1 MAGIDSQLIKAIEAH
16 KDNLKERFSVDSLAI
31 FGSVS
36 KGPDG
41 PDSDI
46 DILIKFK
53 TTPGLFGF
61 IDLKQYL
68 EAIFGRSIDLVT
80 ENALKKQ
87 LRDEILKEAVR
98 VV

>member
-1 MAGIDSQLIKAIEAH
+1 MARIDSHLIKKIEAH
-16 KDNLKERFSVDSLAI
+16 KDNLKEKFSVESLAI

-36 KGPDG
+36 KGTAG

-53 TTPGLFGF
+53 KTPGLFGF

-68 EAIFGRSIDLVT
+68 EVIVGRSIDLVT

-98 VV
+98 VA

>member
-1 MAGIDSQLIKAIEAH
+1 MAGIDHRLIKVIEAH
-16 KDNLKERFSVDSLAI
+16 KDDLKKRFSIESLAI

-36 KGPDG
+36 KGTAG

-61 IDLKQYL
+61 IDLKKYL
-68 EAIFGRSIDLVT
+68 EGIVGHSIDLVN

-87 LRDEILKEAVR
+87 
-98 VV
+98 

>member
-1 MAGIDSQLIKAIEAH
+1 MNQIDRNLIKIIEDH
-16 KDNLKERFSVDSLAI
+16 KDIIKEKFSVESMSI
-31 FGSVS
+31 FGSIS
-36 KGPDG
+36 QGTEKS
-41 PDSDI
+41 DSDI

-68 EAIFGRSIDLVT
+68 EVIVGRPVDLVT

-87 LRDEILKEAVR
+87 LRDGILKDAVH
-98 VV
+98 VA

>member
-1 MAGIDSQLIKAIEAH
+1 MTQIDRNLIRAIEAH
-16 KDNLKERFSVDSLAI
+16 KKDIKKRFSVESMAI
-31 FGSVS
+31 FGSIS
-36 KGPDG
+36 KGTAG
-41 PDSDI
+41 VDSDI

-68 EAIFGRSIDLVT
+68 EAILQRPVDLVT

-87 LRDEILKEAVR
+87 LRDEILKDAVR
-98 VV
+98 VA

>member
-1 MAGIDSQLIKAIEAH
+1 MPQIDRNLIKRIEAH
-16 KDNLKERFSVDSLAI
+16 KDIIKAKFSVESMSI
-31 FGSVS
+31 FGSIS
-36 KGPDG
+36 KGTAKS
-41 PDSDI
+41 DSDI
-46 DILIKFK
+46 DILIRFK

-68 EAIFGRSIDLVT
+68 EVIVGRPVDLVT

-87 LRDEILKEAVR
+87 LRDDILRDAVH

>member
-1 MAGIDSQLIKAIEAH
+1 MPKIDRNIIKAIEAH
-16 KDNLKERFSVDSLAI
+16 KDIIKERFSVNSMSI
-31 FGSVS
+31 FGSIS
-36 KGPDG
+36 KGTAG

-46 DILIKFK
+46 DILIKFE

-68 EAIFGRSIDLVT
+68 EAIVDRPVDLVT

-87 LRDEILKEAVR
+87 LRDSILKDAVH
-98 VV
+98 VA